1 MEISI
6 EVLYNSQHFYLNK
19 LPKTLKSLK
28 TSLKSLTGS
37 KGDFSIYF
45 INTFNSSTPVL
56 SSKVYQRFIQTNTLT
71 SIHLKDEVEVSSSED
86 LPKLKTH
93 SKLKKR
99 LKPLKPDTLPQIPEP
114 NEEEVCK
121 ICYDKY
127 KSPMKARCGHVFCLK
142 CWEKTLNNYLE
153 CPLCKGRT
161 RLAHLIEVTQDVAMG
176 S

>member
-1 MEISI
+1 MEVTI
-6 EVLYNSQHFYLNK
+6 EVLYNSQYFYLNK

-37 KGDFSIYF
+37 KGDFSIF
-45 INTFNSSTPVL
+45 FVNTFNSSTPIL
-56 SSKVYQRFIQTNTLT
+56 SSKVYERFIHTNTLQ
-71 SIHLKDEVEVSSSED
+71 SIHLKEEIEVSSSED
-86 LPKLKTH
+86 LPKLKNN

-99 LKPLKPDTLPQIPEP
+99 LKPAKPGTSPETP
-114 NEEEVCK
+114 EAKEEEICK

-127 KSPMKARCGHVFCLK
+127 KSPMQARCKHIFCLN

-153 CPLCKGRT
+153 CPLCKNRT
-161 RLAHLIEVTQDVAMG
+161 RLAHLIEVSQDVAMG